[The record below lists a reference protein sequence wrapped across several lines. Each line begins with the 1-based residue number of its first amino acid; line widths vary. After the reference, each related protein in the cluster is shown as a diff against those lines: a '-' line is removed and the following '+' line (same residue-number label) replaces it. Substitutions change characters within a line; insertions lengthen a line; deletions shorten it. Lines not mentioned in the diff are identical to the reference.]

1 MIEVYKF
8 EGKDLEECRVKCL
21 DNLDVYN
28 NEILIK
34 EINSDNGVSIDVI
47 KKDDITKFI
56 EDYIKDL
63 SNNMNIEMKSNIYE
77 EDDVFFVR
85 INSNNNS
92 ILIGKDGKT
101 LNAIQFLLRKT
112 ISNITGFNVN
122 VNIDISNY
130 KKKIEKKFENEIKQI
145 INEVL
150 KSKIETKLDPMNSY
164 KRRNVHS
171 IASNYYNIETMSV
184 GEEPNRCT
192 IIKYV
197 EK

>member
-1 MIEVYKF
+1 MIEVYSF
-8 EGKDLEECRVKCL
+8 NGKDLEECRVKCL

-34 EINSDNGVSIDVI
+34 EINSDNCVSIDVI
-47 KKDDITKFI
+47 KKEDIIKYI
-56 EDYIKDL
+56 EDYIKEL

-101 LNAIQFLLRKT
+101 LNSIQYLLRKT

-122 VNIDISNY
+122 VNIDVSNY
-130 KKKIEKKFENEIKQI
+130 KKKIEKRFENEIKQI

-150 KSKIETKLDPMNSY
+150 KSKIETKLDPMN
-164 KRRNVHS
+164 
-171 IASNYYNIETMSV
+171 
-184 GEEPNRCT
+184 
-192 IIKYV
+192 
-197 EK
+197 

>member
-130 KKKIEKKFENEIKQI
+130 KKKIE
-145 INEVL
+145 
-150 KSKIETKLDPMNSY
+150 TKLDPMNSY
-164 KRRNVHS
+164 KRRIVHS

>member
-1 MIEVYKF
+1 MIEVYNF
-8 EGKDLEECRVKCL
+8 DGQDIEECRVKCL

-34 EINSDNGVSIDVI
+34 EINSDTGVSIDVI
-47 KKDDITKFI
+47 KKDDVKKYI
-56 EDYIKDL
+56 EDYIQEL
-63 SNNMNIEMKSNIYE
+63 GNNMNIEIKSNIFE

-101 LNAIQFLLRKT
+101 LNSIQYLLRKT
-112 ISNITGFNVN
+112 ISNLTGFNVN
-122 VNIDISNY
+122 VNIDVSNY

-164 KRRNVHS
+164 KRRIVHS